1 MAKKDKKDVY
11 YFPHD
16 YNPTSDPK
24 MLAFIGEFGAVGY
37 GIYWRIV
44 EMLHE
49 SAEHTLPLKN
59 YIYLAIAKQMIVDAL
74 QVSKIIESCID
85 DFELFESDEEH
96 FWCNRVLRNVE
107 KRIDL
112 IAKKKKAGDASA
124 AARAA
129 AKAEKEEEERLLNIT
144 TQSNTCS
151 TGVQQE
157 LTGVKQTATDVQ
169 HNSTDGNKLNEIKL
183 NETIQD
189 KTIINN
195 PSNQNINNNI
205 SENPKKIA
213 LPLKFN
219 QISDEL
225 KNCSQTK
232 MFCLQTYKIKDYE
245 YNIFI
250 DWFIGLNNEHSENEI
265 VDFSEWRKHF
275 KNWMKY
281 NYNKLPNNINQEKTS
296 IFISDDTKEKLAKLY
311 ISKGVF
317 SLFEKYIKTKGI
329 DESQGYKDFERAQ
342 KQKIDYLNLQSRINS
357 NEQIYN
363 Y

>member
-59 YIYLAIAKQMIVDAL
+59 YIYSAIAKQMIVDAL

-129 AKAEKEEEERLLNIT
+129 AKAEKEEEERLLNIA

-157 LTGVKQTATDVQ
+157 LTGVKQTVTDVQ
-169 HNSTDGNKLNEIKL
+169 HISTEGNKLNEIKL

-195 PSNQNINNNI
+195 PSNQYIYNNNI
-205 SENPKKIA
+205 DSDSQRRIETFEKICQKFLSDDIQNFVAHFKTLDIREQNIKEALQDYKDDKLIGEVKNLPFKYSYFKEWFKQFISDNRAKYKHVPKMR
-213 LPLKFN
+213 LVS
-219 QISDEL
+219 ISDEATRDDL
-225 KNCSQTK
+225 RVGFKFIWDNNYT
-232 MFCLQTYKIKDYE
+232 LE
-245 YNIFI
+245 YI
-250 DWFIGLNNEHSENEI
+250 
-265 VDFSEWRKHF
+265 
-275 KNWMKY
+275 
-281 NYNKLPNNINQEKTS
+281 
-296 IFISDDTKEKLAKLY
+296 KEK
-311 ISKGVF
+311 IF
-317 SLFEKYIKTKGI
+317 SGEFPLKENNYCV
-329 DESQGYKDFERAQ
+329 D
-342 KQKIDYLNLQSRINS
+342 NLIRDGLIVVS
-357 NEQIYN
+357 ND
-363 Y
+363 